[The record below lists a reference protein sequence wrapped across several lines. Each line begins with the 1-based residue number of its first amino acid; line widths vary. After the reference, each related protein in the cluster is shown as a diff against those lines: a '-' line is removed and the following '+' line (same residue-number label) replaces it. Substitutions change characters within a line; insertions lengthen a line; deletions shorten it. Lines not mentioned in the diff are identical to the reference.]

1 MAARRWHAG
10 KAERK
15 EWVEKQINMASRGE
29 NQFLILFHF
38 KAINNL
44 GNSIH

>member
-1 MAARRWHAG
+1 MAGHIWHAG

-15 EWVEKQINMASRGE
+15 ERVEKQINVASPGE
-29 NQFLILFHF
+29 NYFLILFHF